1 MKSLLLIEDDLALNS
16 ALKFDLEKQN
26 FNVLTIFLGN
36 ESIEIIKNETIDMI
50 ILDVNLPDISGFEL
64 IKRLKN
70 INKNIPVLF
79 LSACDLD
86 KDILKGFDLGAEDYV
101 TKPFNIEILHK
112 KIDVI
117 LRRNQID
124 ENIFQYDDYI
134 YFDIQNLELKINN
147 KDISLTPTEYKLLIY
162 FIKNKNQILT
172 KENIMSYLWDINNN
186 YVDEHTLLVNVS
198 RLRHK
203 IEDEKHRYIK
213 TIYGIGYRWNSHE

>member
-79 LSACDLD
+79 FSACDLD